1 MFVQWGAVLVGLC
14 HINQPDL
21 WLLLP
26 AWSSSLR
33 LAIAVLLVVNT
44 AMLAGCL
51 EGAERTGEAGSA
63 NPRQLHVTFC

>member
-14 HINQPDL
+14 YINQPDL

-33 LAIAVLLVVNT
+33 LAIAVLLVVNR

-51 EGAERTGEAGSA
+51 EGAERAGEGGSA